1 MLCQYNNIYA
11 NSYKYFFKREQTD
24 DWKKRKKEKKA
35 NEVTVHIEQT
45 KKYCSFYTFT
55 QQVLQ
60 HFHKNIYFQSW
71 LFTIS
76 YFIILFQP
84 IRN

>member
-1 MLCQYNNIYA
+1 M
-11 NSYKYFFKREQTD
+11 TG
-24 DWKKRKKEKKA
+24 KKEKKEKKA
-35 NEVTVHIEQT
+35 NEVTIHIEQT